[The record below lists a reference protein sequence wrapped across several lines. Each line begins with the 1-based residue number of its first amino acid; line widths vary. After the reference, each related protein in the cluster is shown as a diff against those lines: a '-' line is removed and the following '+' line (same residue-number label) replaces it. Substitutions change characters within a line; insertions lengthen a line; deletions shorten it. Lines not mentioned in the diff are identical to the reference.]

1 MESDDF
7 ETPET
12 LDEAGSDT
20 EPLAL
25 SNGSGRA
32 RRMRLFAVRVDSHS
46 SLLNATRRLRRQ
58 LPGDEQFGDPL
69 STAGAQPVEV
79 IGRTVSAL
87 QPDRTSVLQELGLA
101 GLQVWQSLSEAAG
114 RGRGTQEMAVM
125 FTDLAGFSSWALKA
139 GDEPA
144 LTLLREVGTRVET
157 TVVRHEGRIVKRL
170 GDGVMAT
177 FLEARAALEA
187 ALDAQ
192 DEVGEIDIDGYRPS
206 MRVGVHWGSPRKL
219 GGDYLGVDV
228 NIAARVGDAAKP
240 GQVLVSDALLARID
254 LTGLRT
260 GRAKRLRADGAP
272 RDLHVV
278 RVSRD

>member
-12 LDEAGSDT
+12 LDETGTDMGVVEHAGAP
-20 EPLAL
+20 E
-25 SNGSGRA
+25 
-32 RRMRLFAVRVDSHS
+32 RRLRRFAVQVDSHS

-79 IGRTVSAL
+79 IGRAVSSL
-87 QPDRTSVLQELGLA
+87 QPDRKSVLAELGFA

-114 RGRGTQEMAVM
+114 RGRGAQEMAVM

-144 LTLLREVGTRVET
+144 LALLREVGTRVET
-157 TVVRHEGRIVKRL
+157 TVARHEGRVVKRL

-177 FLEARAALEA
+177 FLEAQAAIEA

-192 DEVGEIDIDGYRPS
+192 HQVAEIEVDGYRPS

-228 NIAARVGDAAKP
+228 NTAARVGDAAKA
-240 GQVLVSDALLARID
+240 GEVLVSDAVLARSD
-254 LTGLRT
+254 PAGLRT
-260 GRAKRLRADGAP
+260 GRVKRLRADGAP

-278 RVSRD
+278 RVSRG

>member
-1 MESDDF
+1 MESDEL
-7 ETPET
+7 ETS
-12 LDEAGSDT
+12 EASHENGSDT
-20 EPLAL
+20 GLNASSGTSERTRRVRRLA
-25 SNGSGRA
+25 
-32 RRMRLFAVRVDSHS
+32 VQVDSHS

-87 QPDRTSVLQELGLA
+87 QPERKSVLQELGFA

-144 LTLLREVGTRVET
+144 LALLREVGTCVET

-177 FLEARAALEA
+177 FLSAQAAIEA

-192 DEVGEIDIDGYRPS
+192 DEVGDIEIDGYRPS

-240 GQVLVSDALLARID
+240 DQVLVSDALLARID
-254 LTGLRT
+254 AAGLRT
-260 GRAKRLRADGAP
+260 SRPKRLRADGTP